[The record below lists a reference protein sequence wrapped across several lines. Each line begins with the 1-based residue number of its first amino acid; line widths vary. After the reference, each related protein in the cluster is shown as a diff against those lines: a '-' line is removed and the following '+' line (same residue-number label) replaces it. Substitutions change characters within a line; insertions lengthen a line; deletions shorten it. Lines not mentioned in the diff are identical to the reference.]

1 MGTRLRSRQRLYLS
15 KNETTVN
22 ITWYCF
28 LFIYRII
35 KTLIRNKIQNWI
47 NKTSVEVIKKK
58 LVTKKRRL
66 DWSNKKFLLLQYS
79 HLVTLFIFIQVIGVV
94 FVFLF
99 YYDKSIFISL
109 KIYPDDLFKDAIVRY
124 RDDPDQQD
132 FIDGWQKEVL

>member
-1 MGTRLRSRQRLYLS
+1 MILFSLY
-15 KNETTVN
+15 
-22 ITWYCF
+22 
-28 LFIYRII
+28 IYRII
-35 KTLIRNKIQNWI
+35 KTLIRNKTHRIELI
-47 NKTSVEVIKKK
+47 KTSIEVIKNWYLKNDAWIEI
-58 LVTKKRRL
+58 T
-66 DWSNKKFLLLQYS
+66 KKFLLLQYS